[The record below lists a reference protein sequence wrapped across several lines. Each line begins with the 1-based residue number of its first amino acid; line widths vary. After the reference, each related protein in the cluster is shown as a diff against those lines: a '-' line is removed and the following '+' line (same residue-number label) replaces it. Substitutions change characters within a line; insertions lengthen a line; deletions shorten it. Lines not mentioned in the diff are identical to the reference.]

1 MNFSHKTVLLQETI
15 DGVSPKSGGLY
26 VDCTAGGGGHTAL
39 LLKSILG
46 DGRVFAF
53 DRDPYACSHLRQ
65 KFDTEIKNQKLTL
78 TQAPFSHLKQH
89 LTDLGVFGRIDGLIA
104 DLGVSSP
111 QIDLAERGF
120 SFMNSGPLDMR
131 MSGVGTT
138 AAEVIHHTEESELAR
153 IFYELGEEVKSRQIA
168 SAIVR
173 ARDLRRFE
181 TTKQLA
187 DFVKSTARW
196 HTDSKKH
203 PATKV
208 FQALRIFVNDELGEL
223 GTLVHEAFEA
233 LTVGGRLAIIT
244 FHSLEDRIVKHEF
257 QKYAGKRLEKD
268 TPKELA
274 AILNENAPPSRAKII
289 KPFPVIPSEDEIQ
302 ENPRSRSAKLRVLE
316 KLR

>member
-15 DGVSPKSGGLY
+15 EGVSPKIGGLY
-26 VDCTAGGGGHTAL
+26 VDCTAGGGGHTSL
-39 LLKSILG
+39 LLKSILS

-65 KFDTEIKNQKLTL
+65 KFDTEIKDQNLTL
-78 TQAPFSHLKQH
+78 IEAPLSNLK
-89 LTDLGVFGRIDGLIA
+89 R
-104 DLGVSSP
+104 
-111 QIDLAERGF
+111 
-120 SFMNSGPLDMR
+120 PLDMR
-131 MSGVGTT
+131 MSGTGTT
-138 AAEVIHHTEESELAR
+138 AAEVIHNTEESELAR
-153 IFYELGEEVKSRQIA
+153 IFYEFGEEVKSRQIA

-173 ARDLRRFE
+173 ARELRRFE
-181 TTKQLA
+181 TTRQLA

-223 GTLVHEAFEA
+223 NTLVHEAFES

-257 QKYAGKRLEKD
+257 QKYAGKRLEKN

-274 AILNENAPPSRAKII
+274 AILNENAPPSPAKII

-302 ENPRSRSAKLRVLE
+302 ANPRSRSAKLRVLE

>member
-1 MNFSHKTVLLQETI
+1 MNFSHKTVLMQETI
-15 DGVSPKSGGLY
+15 QGVSPRNGGLY

-39 LLKSILG
+39 LLEPLLNQ
-46 DGRVFAF
+46 GRVFAF
-53 DRDPYACSHLRQ
+53 DRDPFACRHLRQ
-65 KFDTEIKNQKLTL
+65 KFDADIATKKLHL
-78 TQAPFSHLKQH
+78 IEAPFSKVREH
-89 LTDLGVFGRIDGLIA
+89 LTSLGVFGNINGIIA

-111 QIDLAERGF
+111 QIDQAERGF

-131 MSGVGTT
+131 MSGEGPT
-138 AAEVIHHTEESELAR
+138 AADVIHNTEETELAR

-173 ARDLRRFE
+173 SRALMRFE

-208 FQALRIFVNDELGEL
+208 FQALRIYVNDELGEL
-223 GTLVHEAFEA
+223 SCLVHEAFEA
-233 LTVGGRLAIIT
+233 LAVGGRLAIIT

-257 QKYAGKRLEKD
+257 QKFAGKRIEKD
-268 TPKELA
+268 IPKELA

-289 KPFPVIPSEDEIQ
+289 KPFPIIPSDE
-302 ENPRSRSAKLRVLE
+302 EVKANPRSRSAKLRVLE
-316 KLR
+316 KLI